1 MQLHYVIKKR
11 LLQSAQ
17 IRKGID
23 IDDKQTG
30 LVSLED
36 IQSVEKEIIKSVQE
50 GYFKDEIK
58 ALKKKQ
64 RLKASSCI
72 IRLDPFMDSKG
83 LLRVGGRICKT
94 ALEKNIQHPI
104 LIPRYCRATQ
114 LIIEW
119 CHNQI
124 AHAGRGMTIN
134 AVRASGYWV
143 INCNAAVRSTISKC
157 VRCKILRRKFQ
168 QQKMADLP
176 KDRISEEPPFS
187 YCGIDMFVPFT
198 VKDGRKE
205 KKRYGALFTCLSS
218 RAVHIEVSHSMST
231 DPFIMCLRRFIGRR
245 GYVRVIRTDN
255 GTNFVGASAEL
266 IESFQEMDHV
276 KIGEY
281 SQQHGGEWIWWKRN
295 SPLASNM
302 GGVWE
307 RQIRTARN
315 ILNSLLKRH
324 GASLTDESL
333 QTLLTEVEAIVNSRP
348 LTTDVINDVTS
359 PVPLSSINLL
369 TMKSRVVMPPP
380 GVFTSADMYSRKHW
394 RWMQHLSNEFWS
406 RWRKEVLLTLQNRQ
420 KWNNKTRNCEIGD
433 IVLVKDDME
442 RNRWPMAKVVA
453 TYKEY
458 KGVVRSVRLLMGSVD
473 RVSQKSRYLERP
485 VNKFVALVE
494 NKDEVDDGLIPRR
507 EAGT

>member
-1 MQLHYVIKKR
+1 M
-11 LLQSAQ
+11 LQSVQ
-17 IRKGID
+17 KKKGIN
-23 IDDKQTG
+23 IDDRQAG

-36 IQSVEKEIIKSVQE
+36 IQSAEREIIKSVQKE
-50 GYFKDEIK
+50 YFKDEIE

-64 RLKASSCI
+64 RLKSSSCI
-72 IRLDPFMDSKG
+72 IRLNPFIDSKG
-83 LLRVGGRICKT
+83 VLRVGGRIRKS

-104 LIPRYCRATQ
+104 LMPRYCRITQ
-114 LIIEW
+114 LMIEW
-119 CHNQI
+119 CHSQV

-134 AVRASGYWV
+134 AVRTSGYWV
-143 INCNAAVRSTISKC
+143 INCNAAVRSIISKC
-157 VRCKILRRKFQ
+157 VRCKNLRGKFQ
-168 QQKMADLP
+168 QQQMADLP

-187 YCGIDMFVPFT
+187 YCGIDMFGHFT

-218 RAVHIEVSHSMST
+218 RAVYIEVTHDMTT
-231 DPFIMCLRRFIGRR
+231 DSFIMSFRRLIRHR
-245 GYVRVIRTDN
+245 GHVQMIRTDN
-255 GTNFVGASAEL
+255 GTNFVGVSAEL

-276 KIGEY
+276 RIGEFL
-281 SQQHGGEWIWWKRN
+281 QQNGGEWIWWKRN
-295 SPLASNM
+295 PPLASNM

-315 ILNSLLKRH
+315 ILNSLLKTH

-359 PVPLSSINLL
+359 LVPLSPINLL

-380 GVFTSADMYSRKHW
+380 GVFTSAVIYCRKHW
-394 RWMQHLSNEFWS
+394 RRVQHLSNEFWS

-420 KWNNKTRNCEIGD
+420 KWNDKIRNCKTGD

-442 RNRWPMAKVVA
+442 RNR
-453 TYKEY
+453 
-458 KGVVRSVRLLMGSVD
+458 
-473 RVSQKSRYLERP
+473 
-485 VNKFVALVE
+485 
-494 NKDEVDDGLIPRR
+494 
-507 EAGT
+507 